1 MPLKELR
8 QKQQNKQTE
17 FLHLV
22 LAVTSNFGTV
32 EMGRARP
39 LCKKRSDYLVLAL
52 LFTVFLSVYRNAAKD
67 STLLGQAMAFNVQ
80 RKEESDKKEKKS
92 RGNERT

>member
-8 QKQQNKQTE
+8 QQQQNKQTE

-22 LAVTSNFGTV
+22 LAVTRNFGTV

-39 LCKKRSDYLVLAL
+39 SCKKRSDYLVLAL
-52 LFTVFLSVYRNAAKD
+52 LFAVFLSVYRNAGFHIAW
-67 STLLGQAMAFNVQ
+67 TGHAL
-80 RKEESDKKEKKS
+80 
-92 RGNERT
+92 